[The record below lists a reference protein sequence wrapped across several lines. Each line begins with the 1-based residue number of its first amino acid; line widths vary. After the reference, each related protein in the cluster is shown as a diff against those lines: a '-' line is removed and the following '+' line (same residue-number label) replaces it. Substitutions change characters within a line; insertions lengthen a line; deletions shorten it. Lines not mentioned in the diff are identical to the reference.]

1 MGALHRVKT
10 LTFKCDG
17 AGDGSRTHERNLG
30 EGSSH
35 WSQQIECKVRLIA
48 GALASPDF
56 PMNKQ
61 RDISRLASCAI
72 TIIDSLRH
80 LRRPD
85 GLNEAKPLQ
94 RAQNALGRPAW
105 GRIAL
110 AVWRLGMPT
119 GTAKFRF
126 VIGLYQISWL
136 PLPCRT
142 KVQPAARS
150 KSRSGRS
157 NCGAIQARARSASRN
172 AVIWMKTEFGS
183 TSG

>member
-1 MGALHRVKT
+1 MALCT
-10 LTFKCDG
+10 
-17 AGDGSRTHERNLG
+17 
-30 EGSSH
+30 
-35 WSQQIECKVRLIA
+35 
-48 GALASPDF
+48 
-56 PMNKQ
+56 
-61 RDISRLASCAI
+61 
-72 TIIDSLRH
+72 DS
-80 LRRPD
+80 D
-85 GLNEAKPLQ
+85 GLNKAKPLQ

-105 GRIAL
+105 RRIAL

-136 PLPCRT
+136 PLPCRM
-142 KVQPAARS
+142 KVQPAARN